1 MPFINCEVVL
11 TLTWSENC
19 ILIDITT
26 RGARAHQ
33 GDNPP
38 ISAINALINATF

>member
-1 MPFINCEVVL
+1 MRTLEMPLINCEVFL

-26 RGARAHQ
+26 KTARELKEILQ
-33 GDNPP
+33 QDQQ
-38 ISAINALINATF
+38 